1 MEEEVRRISTDLIQ
15 SGKVEGVLSLK
26 TEHGQVGPHLFVKV
40 DELGSMVLTPKH
52 SLARI
57 AVILSG
63 KKKRIG
69 VVARGCDER
78 ALFELAKL
86 NQVSLDDLE
95 IIGIACSKEQA
106 EECGCGIPYP
116 TNITV
121 GEKVEGVED
130 PLKVKLT
137 AMSVEER
144 NAFWREQ
151 LKKCQK
157 CYGCRNAC
165 PICVCKTCEMEQG
178 MWVPKGILPP
188 ETPTFHLIK
197 VFHLADKCTGCGE
210 CERACPVDIPL
221 KTLQL
226 MLLDDMA
233 TLFDYKIGVD
243 QTPSPFLTS
252 LEECPLKE
260 GLHD

>member
-1 MEEEVRRISTDLIQ
+1 MQEEVRKLAADAIK
-15 SGKVEGVLSLK
+15 SGKVAGVLSLK
-26 TEHGQVGPHLFVKV
+26 TEHGQVGPHLFEKV
-40 DELGSMVLTPKH
+40 EELETMVLTPKH

-86 NQVSLDDLE
+86 NQIDLENLE
-95 IIGIACSKEQA
+95 IIGIACSREQA
-106 EECGCGIPYP
+106 EECGCEIPYP
-116 TNITV
+116 TKIAV
-121 GEKVEGVED
+121 GEKVDGVQD

-137 AMSVEER
+137 AMSNEER
-144 NAFWREQ
+144 KEFWWEQ
-151 LKKCQK
+151 FRKCQK

-165 PICVCKTCEMEQG
+165 PICVCRTCEMEQA

-188 ETPTFHLIK
+188 ETPTFHMIK
-197 VFHLADKCTGCGE
+197 VFHLSDKCTGCGE
-210 CERACPVDIPL
+210 CVRACPVDIPL

-226 MLLDDMA
+226 MLLDDMSA
-233 TLFDYKIGVD
+233 LFEYKIGVD

-252 LEECPLKE
+252 LEECPLK
-260 GLHD
+260 GGVHD